1 MSDGTLEKKGVGEKY
16 YGKTNINMN
25 LKKVMMDAENDK
37 KTTDQIDEAIETEMN
52 KGQVIQ

>member
-1 MSDGTLEKKGVGEKY
+1 
-16 YGKTNINMN
+16 MN